1 MGGNVKAQYVW
12 SPLDRWTP
20 IRRKRSVGGTLD
32 ETKFVLKDYLDPTA
46 IISSAGTVDE
56 RFSYGA
62 FGPVRFLDASFVP
75 LSGNTSAFAWTF
87 LFHAEFLDTDS
98 GLYNYGFRFYNPS
111 LGRWLSRDPIGEKG
125 GLNLYGF
132 CYNNALSWYD
142 VLGRDAASD
151 FLDKVDPG
159 RDKTDDG
166 AKRAMM
172 DERGCIGGAAA
183 GCGQSQKGLTEKSE
197 CWSTEE
203 AAKAWADAKACP
215 CKKPARVWVLRYKSN
230 ENSPVDYDKEL
241 GTTFPATGGTQDKP
255 DGTQGTAAAETGQFD
270 SRVINNG
277 RAQGV
282 IPTGPS
288 QDGKIPYKEA
298 DETIEEWRKNTQGYD
313 KEQWCVTCPDK

>member
-1 MGGNVKAQYVW
+1 MLKWVRPRLGCVEPPSVFNRRHGYNHQQIRCPRPPHRQNHICRYYDRKWRSIEERVGGNVKAQYVW

-111 LGRWLSRDPIGEKG
+111 LGRWLSRDPIGEEG

-132 CYNNALSWYD
+132 TGNDAVNKWDILGMACPPCPDCDGIYAACKKAAIDNYNKN
-142 VLGRDAASD
+142 
-151 FLDKVDPG
+151 
-159 RDKTDDG
+159 
-166 AKRAMM
+166 
-172 DERGCIGGAAA
+172 I
-183 GCGQSQKGLTEKSE
+183 
-197 CWSTEE
+197 
-203 AAKAWADAKACP
+203 ADAKADHT
-215 CKKPARVWVLRYKSN
+215 KTAN
-230 ENSPVDYDKEL
+230 EISAEEAAFVAKHC
-241 GTTFPATGGTQDKP
+241 GKGGATVGLACR
-255 DGTQGTAAAETGQFD
+255 QGAAAIASAKHT
-270 SRVINNG
+270 VNN
-277 RAQGV
+277 
-282 IPTGPS
+282 
-288 QDGKIPYKEA
+288 
-298 DETIEEWRKNTQGYD
+298 IELATKSLLKNPFASNFPLD
-313 KEQWCVTCPDK
+313 DVPAKSPRMLLRI